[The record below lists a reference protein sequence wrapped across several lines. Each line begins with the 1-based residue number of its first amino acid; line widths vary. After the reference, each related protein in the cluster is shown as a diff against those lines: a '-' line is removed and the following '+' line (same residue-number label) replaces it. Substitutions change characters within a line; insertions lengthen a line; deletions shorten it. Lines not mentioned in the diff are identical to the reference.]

1 MFGDLGDLCI
11 AVVFGD
17 KSLGQMYG
25 VFLKVNL
32 LSCSDE
38 AETSALHKISDI
50 GRQYGIKAWSV
61 VQCAVK
67 VFWKIILG
75 KTNSSL
81 VLFPCNTTD

>member
-1 MFGDLGDLCI
+1 MFGEFGDLCI

-25 VFLKVNL
+25 SFLKVNL
-32 LSCSDE
+32 LSGSAE
-38 AETSALHKISDI
+38 AETSASHEPSGI
-50 GRQYGIKAWSV
+50 GRQHGIKAGNV

-67 VFWKIILG
+67 VFWEITLG

-81 VLFPCNTTD
+81 VQFPCNTTD